1 MATQLVEGQSLI
13 TAEQI
18 VTLYQQ
24 RKRDRSPYINQM
36 DDVRRHYNGDV
47 VVPLPELDDMEKP
60 AVANL
65 VAQGIEQFS
74 MRVASVMPDVSFPA
88 LRPGIQTS
96 EDKAYQRRMAT
107 KGWLDMNKA
116 TMKMRRR
123 ARYMTAYGCSPVSIS
138 PVSLDSHDKR
148 AIPFWRPRNPLSTYP
163 AQSYDPDS
171 MEPENCIFV
180 DKRSL
185 AWLRETYPQQAN
197 ALYTA
202 KETGDVFI
210 NILEYVDAEETVLV
224 AMGVDRRPN
233 EYNTV
238 VQSSMQLVLERI
250 PNRAGICPVVMPGR
264 ITLDR
269 MSGMFDQLLGM
280 YQRQAKL
287 DSLETI
293 AVFRSIFQDEW
304 VVANANSN
312 GKPRIIEEADGKQG
326 RRGIIENGNLQVV
339 GIQTN
344 QGVPMAL
351 DRLERAQRLTAG
363 IPSEFGG
370 ESGSNIRTAR
380 RGEMVMGS
388 TVDMPIQEL
397 QEIFAASMEAEI
409 RRAIA
414 FQKAYHGDKPSQYV
428 MGTSGTVTQKDYVP
442 NEAFETDLC
451 YVKYSVPGSDVNGMV
466 IAIGQRVGTGIMSK
480 QTARE
485 MDPAIEDPIRERDQ
499 VELEG
504 IRQAL
509 LTGLEQQASSGQL
522 DPASIARI
530 ASIKA
535 TDHVPLEVA
544 VSRVHEEMQKKQAQ
558 AAQAQQQGQPFAPPG
573 QEAANPEQP
582 NMVDQMPG
590 MTPPGAPGA
599 PMPAP
604 DQGPQD
610 LASMLRSLRS
620 SANQSPAEQA
630 LGQ

>member
-1 MATQLVEGQSLI
+1 MRSAEEIVSL
-13 TAEQI
+13 
-18 VTLYQQ
+18 YRQ
-24 RKRDRSPYINQM
+24 RLKERSPFINQM
-36 DDVRRHYNGDV
+36 EEVRRHYNGDV
-47 VVPLPELDDMEKP
+47 VVPLPELDELEKP

-65 VAQGIEQFS
+65 ISQGIEQFS

-88 LRPGIQTS
+88 LRPGIQAS
-96 EDKAYQRRMAT
+96 EDKAYDRRMAT
-107 KGWLDMNKA
+107 LGWWDMNR
-116 TMKMRRR
+116 MPIKMRRR
-123 ARYMTAYGCSPVSIS
+123 ARYMTAYGSSPITIS
-138 PVSLDSHDKR
+138 PVALDPNDRR
-148 AIPFWRPRNPLSTYP
+148 AIPFWRPRNPLATFP
-163 AQSYDPDS
+163 AASYDPDN

-180 DKRSL
+180 DKRTL
-185 AWLRETYPQQAN
+185 AWLRTTYPEQAR

-202 KETGDVFI
+202 KESDDVFI
-210 NILEYVDAEETVLV
+210 DILEYVDAEETVLV
-224 AMGVDRRPN
+224 AMGMDRRPDP
-233 EYNTV
+233 Y
-238 VQSSMQLVLERI
+238 SSQTTQPSAMQIILERI

-287 DSLETI
+287 DALETI

-304 VVANANSN
+304 IVSHPNAN
-312 GKPRIIEEADGKQG
+312 GKVRVVEEADGKQG
-326 RRGIIENGNLQVV
+326 RRGIIENGNMQLV

-344 QGVPMAL
+344 QGVPLAM

-363 IPSEFGG
+363 IPAEFGG
-370 ESGSNIRTAR
+370 ESPSNIRTAR

-414 FQKAYHGDKPSQYV
+414 YQKAYNGSKPSQFV
-428 MGTSGTVTQKDYVP
+428 MGTSGEILHKDYVP

-451 YVKYSVPGSDVNGMV
+451 YVKYSMPGSDVNGMV

-485 MDPAIEDPIRERDQ
+485 MDPAIEDPVRERDQ

-509 LTGLEQQASSGQL
+509 LTGLEQQAASGQL

-530 ASIKA
+530 AKIKA
-535 TDHVPLEVA
+535 ERHVPLEIA
-544 VSRVHEEMQKKQAQ
+544 VNEVHEEMQKQQAM
-558 AAQAQQQGQPFAPPG
+558 AAQAQQQGAPFAPPG
-573 QEAANPEQP
+573 QEAVNPEQP

-590 MTPPGAPGA
+590 MAPAAAPGA
-599 PMPAP
+599 PIAP
-604 DQGPQD
+604 PEQGQVD
-610 LASMLRSLRS
+610 LASMLRSLRQP
-620 SANQSPAEQA
+620 ANQSFAERA

>member
-1 MATQLVEGQSLI
+1 MR
-13 TAEQI
+13 TAEEI
-18 VTLYQQ
+18 VSLYRQ
-24 RKRDRSPYINQM
+24 RVKERSPYINRM

-88 LRPGIQTS
+88 LRPGIQAS
-96 EDKAYQRRMAT
+96 EDKAYDRRMAVL
-107 KGWLDMNKA
+107 GWWDMNKMP
-116 TMKMRRR
+116 MKMRRR
-123 ARYMTAYGCSPVSIS
+123 ARYMTAYGTAPVSIS
-138 PVSLDSHDKR
+138 PIAMDSNDR
-148 AIPFWRPRNPLSTYP
+148 RGIPFWRPRNPLSTFP
-163 AQSYDPDS
+163 SMSYDPDNI
-171 MEPENCIFV
+171 EPENCIFV
-180 DKRSL
+180 DKRTLS
-185 AWLRETYPQQAN
+185 WLRSNYPAQAR

-202 KETGDVFI
+202 DESGDVFI
-210 NILEYVDAEETVLV
+210 DILEYVDAEETVLV
-224 AMGVDRRPN
+224 AMGIDRRPDP
-233 EYNTV
+233 YST
-238 VQSSMQLVLERI
+238 QPIQASSMQVILERI

-287 DSLETI
+287 DALETI

-304 VVANANSN
+304 IVASAGSN
-312 GKPRIIEEADGKQG
+312 GRPRVIEEADGKQG
-326 RRGIIENGNLQVV
+326 RRGIIENGQMQLV
-339 GIQTN
+339 GIQAN
-344 QGVPMAL
+344 QGVPLAL

-363 IPSEFGG
+363 IPAEFGG
-370 ESGSNIRTAR
+370 ESPTNIRTAR

-388 TVDMPIQEL
+388 TIDMPIQEL
-397 QEIFAASMEAEI
+397 QEIFAASMEAGI

-414 FQKAYHGDKPSQYV
+414 FQKAYHGSKPSQFV
-428 MGTSGTVTQKDYVP
+428 MGTSGEVLHKDYTP

-451 YVKYSVPGSDVNGMV
+451 YVKYSIPGSDINGMV

-485 MDPAIEDPIRERDQ
+485 MDPAIEDPVRERDQ

-509 LTGLEQQASSGQL
+509 LTGLEQQAASGQL

-530 ASIKA
+530 AQIKNES
-535 TDHVPLEVA
+535 HVPLEVA
-544 VSRVHEEMQKKQAQ
+544 VNRVHEEMQKKQAM

-573 QEAANPEQP
+573 QEAVNPEQP

-590 MTPPGAPGA
+590 MAPAEAPGA
-599 PMPAP
+599 PIPAP
-604 DQGPQD
+604 AQPQMD

-620 SANQSPAEQA
+620 PAQQSPAERA
-630 LGQ
+630 LG

>member
-1 MATQLVEGQSLI
+1 MRSAEEIVSL
-13 TAEQI
+13 
-18 VTLYQQ
+18 YRQ
-24 RKRDRSPYINQM
+24 RLKERSPFINQM
-36 DDVRRHYNGDV
+36 EEVRRHYNGDV
-47 VVPLPELDDMEKP
+47 VVPLPELDELEKP

-65 VAQGIEQFS
+65 ISQGIEQFS

-88 LRPGIQTS
+88 LRPGIQAS
-96 EDKAYQRRMAT
+96 EDKAYDRRMAT
-107 KGWLDMNKA
+107 LGWWDMNR
-116 TMKMRRR
+116 MPIKMRRR
-123 ARYMTAYGCSPVSIS
+123 ARYMTAYGSSPITIS
-138 PVSLDSHDKR
+138 PVALDPNDRR
-148 AIPFWRPRNPLSTYP
+148 AIPFWRPRNPLATFP
-163 AQSYDPDS
+163 AASYDPDN

-180 DKRSL
+180 DKRTL
-185 AWLRETYPQQAN
+185 AWLRTTYPEQAR

-202 KETGDVFI
+202 KESDDVFI
-210 NILEYVDAEETVLV
+210 DILEYVDAEETVLV
-224 AMGVDRRPN
+224 AMGMDRRPDP
-233 EYNTV
+233 Y
-238 VQSSMQLVLERI
+238 SSQTTQPSAMQIILERI

-287 DSLETI
+287 DALETI

-304 VVANANSN
+304 IVSHPNAN
-312 GKPRIIEEADGKQG
+312 GKVRVVEEADGKQG
-326 RRGIIENGNLQVV
+326 RRGIIENGNMQLV

-344 QGVPMAL
+344 QGVPLAM

-363 IPSEFGG
+363 IPAEFGG
-370 ESGSNIRTAR
+370 ESPSNIRTAR

-414 FQKAYHGDKPSQYV
+414 YQKAYNGSKPSQFV
-428 MGTSGTVTQKDYVP
+428 MGTSGEILHKDYVP

-451 YVKYSVPGSDVNGMV
+451 YVKYSMPGSDVNGMV

-485 MDPAIEDPIRERDQ
+485 MDPAIEDPVRERDQ

-509 LTGLEQQASSGQL
+509 LTGLEQQAASGQL

-530 ASIKA
+530 AKIKA
-535 TDHVPLEVA
+535 ERHVPLEIA
-544 VSRVHEEMQKKQAQ
+544 VNEVHEEMQKQQAM
-558 AAQAQQQGQPFAPPG
+558 AAQAQQQGTPFAPPG
-573 QEAANPEQP
+573 QEAVNPEQP

-590 MTPPGAPGA
+590 MAPAAAPGA
-599 PMPAP
+599 PIAP
-604 DQGPQD
+604 PEQGQVD
-610 LASMLRSLRS
+610 LASMLRSLRQP
-620 SANQSPAEQA
+620 ANQSFAERA

>member
-1 MATQLVEGQSLI
+1 MK

-18 VTLYQQ
+18 VNLYQQ
-24 RKRDRSPYINQM
+24 RRKERAPYINKM
-36 DDVRRHYNGDV
+36 DDVRRHYNGEI

-60 AVANL
+60 AIANL
-65 VAQGIEQFS
+65 VSQGIEQFS
-74 MRVASVMPDVSFPA
+74 MRVASVMPDVAFPA
-88 LRPGIQTS
+88 LRPGIQVS
-96 EDKAYQRRMAT
+96 EDKARDRRLAT
-107 KGWLDMNKA
+107 LGWWDMNKIP
-116 TMKMRRR
+116 MKMRRR
-123 ARYMTAYGCSPVSIS
+123 ARYMTAYGSSPVTIS
-138 PVSLDSHDKR
+138 PVALDSNDRR
-148 AIPFWRPRNPLSTYP
+148 AIPFWRPRNPLSTFP
-163 AQSYDPDS
+163 APSYDPDN
-171 MEPENCIFV
+171 MEPEDCIFV

-185 AWLRETYPQQAN
+185 RWLRETYPQQAS

-202 KETGDVFI
+202 KETDDTLI
-210 NILEYVDAEETVLV
+210 DILEYVDAEETVLV
-224 AMGVDRRPN
+224 AMGVDRRPGQ
-233 EYNTV
+233 YDTV
-238 VQSSMQLVLERI
+238 VQSSLQVILERI

-264 ITLDR
+264 VTLDR
-269 MSGMFDQLLGM
+269 ISGQFDQLLGM

-287 DSLETI
+287 DALETI

-304 VVANANSN
+304 ITAHPNSN
-312 GKPRIIEEADGKQG
+312 GKPRIVEEADGKQG
-326 RRGIIENGNLQVV
+326 RRGIIENGTMQVV

-363 IPSEFGG
+363 IPAEFGG

-388 TVDMPIQEL
+388 AIDMPIQEL
-397 QEIFAASMEAEI
+397 QEIFAASMEAEV

-414 FQKAYHGDKPSQYV
+414 YQKAYHGNKPSQFV
-428 MGTSGTVTQKDYVP
+428 MGTSGAVIQKDYVP

-485 MDPAIEDPIRERDQ
+485 MDPAIEDPVRERDQ

-509 LTGLEQQASSGQL
+509 LTGLEQQAASGQL

-530 ASIKA
+530 AVLKA
-535 TDHVPLEVA
+535 EKHIPLEVA
-544 VSRVHEEMQKKQAQ
+544 VNQVHEEMQKKQAMAQ
-558 AAQAQQQGQPFAPPG
+558 QAQQQGQQFAPPG
-573 QEAANPEQP
+573 QEDQNPEQP

-590 MTPPGAPGA
+590 MAPPGAPGT
-599 PMPAP
+599 PVPQP
-604 DQGPQD
+604 PQGQMD
-610 LASMLRSLRS
+610 LSSLLRSLRTPTR
-620 SANQSPAEQA
+620 QTPAEQA

>member
-1 MATQLVEGQSLI
+1 
-13 TAEQI
+13 
-18 VTLYQQ
+18 
-24 RKRDRSPYINQM
+24 
-36 DDVRRHYNGDV
+36 
-47 VVPLPELDDMEKP
+47 
-60 AVANL
+60 VANL

-88 LRPGIQTS
+88 LRPGIQAS
-96 EDKAYQRRMAT
+96 EDKAYDRRMAT
-107 KGWLDMNKA
+107 LGWWDMNKLPI
-116 TMKMRRR
+116 KMRRR
-123 ARYMTAYGCSPVSIS
+123 ARYMTAYGSSPVTIS
-138 PVSLDSHDKR
+138 PVSLDPNDKR
-148 AIPFWRPRNPLSTYP
+148 AIPFWRPRNPLATFP
-163 AQSYDPDS
+163 AASYDPDN

-180 DKRSL
+180 DKRTIG
-185 AWLRETYPQQAN
+185 WLRQTYPAQAR

-202 KETGDVFI
+202 KDSDDAFI
-210 NILEYVDAEETVLV
+210 DILEYVDAEETVLV
-224 AMGVDRRPN
+224 AMGTDRRPDP
-233 EYNTV
+233 Y
-238 VQSSMQLVLERI
+238 SSQTTQPSAMQIILERI

-287 DSLETI
+287 DALETI

-304 VVANANSN
+304 IVSHPNAN
-312 GKPRIIEEADGKQG
+312 GKVRIVEEADGKQG
-326 RRGIIENGNLQVV
+326 RRGIIENGNMQLV

-344 QGVPMAL
+344 QGVPLAM

-363 IPSEFGG
+363 IPAEFGG
-370 ESGSNIRTAR
+370 ESPSNIRTAR

-414 FQKAYHGDKPSQYV
+414 FQKAYSGNKPSQFV
-428 MGTSGTVTQKDYVP
+428 MGTSGEVLHKDYTP

-451 YVKYSVPGSDVNGMV
+451 YVKYSMPGSDVNGMV

-509 LTGLEQQASSGQL
+509 LTGLEQQAASGQL

-530 ASIKA
+530 ARIKA
-535 TDHVPLEVA
+535 ERHVPLEVA
-544 VSRVHEEMQKKQAQ
+544 VNEVHEEMQKQQAM

-573 QEAANPEQP
+573 QEAVNPEQP

-590 MTPPGAPGA
+590 MAPATAPGA
-599 PMPAP
+599 PIAP
-604 DQGPQD
+604 PEQGQMD
-610 LASMLRSLRS
+610 LASMLRSLRGP
-620 SANQSPAEQA
+620 ANQSPAEQA